1 MYFSIEDEELLKK
14 YNDIWKTKKDNL
26 SYELIKNMN
35 RFCRI
40 RKSGKFLQTV
50 AKKIILNQNLF

>member
-1 MYFSIEDEELLKK
+1 MISGKQKVTIFLR
-14 YNDIWKTKKDNL
+14 NL
-26 SYELIKNMN
+26 SKITNMN

-50 AKKIILNQNLF
+50 AKKTILNQTLFEKGRSSQLMD